1 MLVCNAMAAQPL
13 LGGAVKQRRALG
25 RGGCVVSA
33 LGFGSA
39 PLGDLYARLDDTTA
53 IATVEAALDAGV
65 TLIDTSPLYGRG
77 LAEHRIGT
85 ALRRRSREQLVI
97 STKVGRIY
105 APAPDGVRNNDGYVG
120 GLPHESRYDYSYDGA
135 LRSLEQSMLRMGI
148 ASVDVALVHDID
160 RWTHGDEAPRRQREA
175 VTGALRALADL
186 RSQRVVRAIG
196 VGVNDADVCER
207 FVNEA
212 DLDCV
217 LLAGRYSLLEQP
229 ALDRFLPLAQ
239 ARGVGVMLGGVFN
252 SGILATGAVPGAR
265 YNYRPAPPDVAARV
279 AAIERVCA
287 AHAVALPHAALAFVL
302 GHPAV
307 SSVVLGAVSPA
318 EVAHNAAMFALAVPA
333 VLWRDLKAEGLL
345 REDAPTPR

>member
-1 MLVCNAMAAQPL
+1 MTTQPPIH
-13 LGGAVKQRRALG
+13 GPAINCRTLG
-25 RGGCVVSA
+25 RNGPAVSA
-33 LGFGSA
+33 LGFGGA
-39 PLGDLYARLDDTTA
+39 PLGDLYARLDDATA

-65 TLIDTSPLYGRG
+65 TLVDTSPLYGRG
-77 LAEHRIGT
+77 LSEHRIGT
-85 ALRRRSREQLVI
+85 ALRRRSRDKAVI
-97 STKVGRIY
+97 STKVGRVY
-105 APAPDGVRNNDGYVG
+105 VPAPRGLRNDDGYAG

-135 LRSLEQSMLRMGI
+135 LRSLEQSMLRLGV
-148 ASVDVALVHDID
+148 ASVDVVLVHDID
-160 RWTHGDEAPRRQREA
+160 PWTHGDEAPRRQREA
-175 VTGALRALADL
+175 LAGAMRALGDM

-196 VGVNDADVCER
+196 IGVNDADVCER
-207 FVNEA
+207 FVREA

-239 ARGVGVMLGGVFN
+239 ARGVGVMVGGVYN

-279 AAIERVCA
+279 DAIARVCT
-287 AHAVALPHAALAFVL
+287 AHGVALPHAALAFVA

-318 EVAHNAAMFALAVPA
+318 EVARNAAMFACAVPA
-333 VLWRDLKAEGLL
+333 ALWRDLKAERLL
-345 REDAPTPR
+345 REDAPTPQ